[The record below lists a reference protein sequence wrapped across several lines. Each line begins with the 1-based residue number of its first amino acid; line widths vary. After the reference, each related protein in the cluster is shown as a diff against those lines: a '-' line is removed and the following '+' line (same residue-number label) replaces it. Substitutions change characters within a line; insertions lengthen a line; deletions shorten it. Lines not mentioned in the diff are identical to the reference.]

1 MTKLMQTASA
11 LTLTAA
17 LVSWPLMAT
26 AQQTTE
32 QAAEQ
37 AADQAAGAAVEAVD
51 QAAGAAAEVTGQAS
65 DQSGAS
71 DAQSSGQG
79 SSGQSAGSGAQAAGQ
94 GSGDE
99 AAGQGSSD
107 EAAGSSDQATG
118 QAAGAGMAEGKQPS
132 KDVPGTIMM
141 QDKDSILVSNLIGA
155 TVYNPKGEAIG
166 TISDAIVSLEG
177 TVDGVVIGVGG
188 FLGIGEK
195 LVAVELQQIT
205 VQTNENNQPQL
216 LLDTT
221 YEALEA
227 APAFVNVQEQKAQM
241 QQEKIKQQQQG
252 GMAPGTSTAP
262 QGGATA
268 PAAPSSAN

>member
-26 AQQTTE
+26 AQQTIE
-32 QAAEQ
+32 QTAEQTAEQ
-37 AADQAAGAAVEAVD
+37 AADQAAGAAVEAAD
-51 QAAGAAAEVTGQAS
+51 QAAGAAAEATGQAS

-79 SSGQSAGSGAQAAGQ
+79 SSGQSAGSGAQ
-94 GSGDE
+94 